1 MHCEGSIVGTIF
13 RGGFKGFGLLLIQ
26 RRHVV
31 AEGVELHGH
40 AGEVELVEGA
50 DVAAQ
55 SGFGAGLHMLVAE
68 EVVDSR
74 GAFGYEFRDLFGG
87 FVAVAQ
93 KVSFRCCSQ

>member
-1 MHCEGSIVGTIF
+1 M
-13 RGGFKGFGLLLIQ
+13 
-26 RRHVV
+26 V

-68 EVVDSR
+68 EAVDSR
-74 GAFGYEFRDLFGG
+74 GTFGYEFRDLFGG